1 MKVGVIHFPAQR
13 SWFR

>member
-13 SWFR
+13 SWFW